1 MALGDS
7 EEPLVE
13 PDALSASAARR
24 KRQRQYEEGLREEI
38 RRLRG
43 GIAGTAT
50 ELEKRDASLARDV
63 AHGLRSL
70 LAVKCEHLTFSAPKR
85 KPELA
90 RCIECGKDPD
100 EAGLVGERI
109 HIIYR

>member
-1 MALGDS
+1 MALGDN
-7 EEPLVE
+7 EPLVE
-13 PDALSASAARR
+13 PDDELSASAARR
-24 KRQRQYEEGLREEI
+24 KRQRDYEEGLRAEI

-63 AHGLRSL
+63 ALGLRSL

-100 EAGLVGERI
+100 EAGMVGERI